1 VRNGP
6 TIAYQGQQYT
16 DPETDPDTYK
26 VESFKV
32 DVPVKKG
39 QSLAIRSSETS
50 MLRCSSGGPNQLIFQ
65 LPLSLGN
72 PFQTATDT
80 DGCWLLLEAVI
91 K

>member
-65 LPLSLGN
+65 LPHSLGN

-80 DGCWLLLEAVI
+80 DGCRLLLEAVI
-91 K
+91 E